1 MIECKTILLG
11 IGLFFVAF
19 TSIGQG
25 VDFKAITLKEALEKA
40 KEEEKHLFVMF
51 GSTHCGYSMM
61 TYQRLGTNREIGEWM
76 NARFIN
82 VAYGHEDGLKAQ
94 SIGELMHLGI
104 DSTFVVLENN
114 EESVLSNYFVS
125 PNFFFLNPQ
134 EEITY
139 FFNGSRNIEK
149 RLMRA
154 AKKGLRQK
162 TQVPFFFRTYF
173 NNRMY
178 PKTKRSL
185 EMLSATMLAYHQLE
199 LPDNLDFSDPKS
211 VGWAD
216 FHLPAENEN
225 KALQYLEKSLK
236 MGDYYFNQF
245 LAAVVY
251 DKVGD
256 SERAQMHAKNALE
269 NYPKNWQTKQTALIE
284 TLLKSKFFESQSD

>member
-1 MIECKTILLG
+1 MMIKRVLQIG
-11 IGLFFVAF
+11 IVFLMMAF
-19 TSIGQG
+19 TLRGQG
-25 VDFKAITLKEALEKA
+25 IDFKAISLKEALEQA
-40 KEEEKHLFVMF
+40 KKDEKHVFVLF
-51 GSTHCGYSMM
+51 GTTHCGYSMM
-61 TYQRLGTNREIGEWM
+61 TYQRLGTNREIGEFM

-82 VAYGHEDGLKAQ
+82 VAYGHKDGLNAQ

-104 DSTFVVLENN
+104 DSTHVVLENN

-134 EEITY
+134 GEITY
-139 FFNGSRNIEK
+139 FFNGSRNMEK
-149 RLMRA
+149 RLTRA

-162 TQVPFFFRTYF
+162 TQVPLFFSTYF

-185 EMLSATMLAYHQLE
+185 EMLSATVLAYHQLE
-199 LPDNLDFSDPKS
+199 LPGYLDFSDPKS